1 MDVEVFYFNR
11 ERNFFSLFSSSIS
24 LSSSWVELNMF
35 WSVGNLLRRF
45 IAAAG
50 PIPGNPS
57 RINCFCSS
65 GVLKVFDGL
74 IDISCFGLSY
84 FLAVRIRKFAVSSS
98 FLVYTTGI
106 W

>member
-1 MDVEVFYFNR
+1 VVLN
-11 ERNFFSLFSSSIS
+11 IS
-24 LSSSWVELNMF
+24 L
-35 WSVGNLLRRF
+35 SVGNLSRRF

-65 GVLKVFDGL
+65 GVLRVFDGL
-74 IDISCFGLSY
+74 IGISCFGFSY
-84 FLAVRIRKFAVSSS
+84 LLAVRIRKFAVSSS
-98 FLVYTTGI
+98 SSVYTTGI